1 MEDLKNRINQ
11 FTATL
16 NTGECALLAVQRVRN
31 VHKDGVDTGQPQYQ
45 GQFGEILNVS
55 NNNGNNALQ
64 LLNLDDSRFKRG
76 ARRAW
81 ILSTVKQLTEIA
93 KNSGITLKAEDIEKL
108 QIGEG
113 LFVGAKNAHLKMG
126 DKTHNFKLE
135 ITETFEMT
143 DYQAE
148 NPEDRCKRAGKD
160 GPIIY
165 GDNNGTKAM
174 IFSNVGV
181 VVNSI
186 NTATGEVISSVSHT
200 LIPEMKEANMTV
212 EANATSEKAF
222 DDILNK
228 RL

>member
-11 FTATL
+11 FTPTM
-16 NTGECALLAVQRVRN
+16 NTGECALLAIQRVRN

-45 GQFGEILNVS
+45 GNFGEIMNVS
-55 NNNGNNALQ
+55 NNNSNNALAI
-64 LLNLDDSRFKRG
+64 LNLDDSRFKRG

-93 KNSGITLKAEDIEKL
+93 KNSGITLNQDQFDAL

-113 LFVGAKNAHLKMG
+113 FFVGAKNAHLTNG
-126 DKTHNFKLE
+126 DLKHNLKLQV
-135 ITETFEMT
+135 TETFEM
-143 DYQAE
+143 DSYQAE
-148 NPEDRCKRAGKD
+148 DPEGRCKRAGKD

-165 GDNNGTKAM
+165 GDNNGAKAM
-174 IFSNVGV
+174 IFSNVD
-181 VVNSI
+181 VNLETI
-186 NTATGEVISSVSHT
+186 NTKTGEVTKTVSHT
-200 LIPEMKEANMTV
+200 LIPEMKEATMTV

>member
-11 FTATL
+11 FTTTM
-16 NTGECALLAVQRVRN
+16 NVGECALLAVQRVRN

-45 GQFGEILNVS
+45 GNFGEIMNVS
-55 NNNGNNALQ
+55 NNNNNSALQ

-81 ILSTVKQLTEIA
+81 VLSTVKQLTEIA
-93 KNSGITLKAEDIEKL
+93 KNSGITLKQEDIDKL

-126 DKTHNFKLE
+126 DNQHNLKLE
-135 ITETFEMT
+135 ILETFEM
-143 DYQAE
+143 DSYQAQDPE
-148 NPEDRCKRAGKD
+148 NRCKRAGKD

-165 GDNNGTKAM
+165 GDNNGTRAM
-174 IFSNVGV
+174 IFSNVK
-181 VVNSI
+181 VNMETL
-186 NTATGEVISSVSHT
+186 NTKTGEVTRTVSHT
-200 LIPEMKEANMTV
+200 LIPEMQEATMTV
-212 EANATSEKAF
+212 EANVTSEKAF
-222 DDILNK
+222 DDILDR

>member
-1 MEDLKNRINQ
+1 MEDTKNRINQ
-11 FTATL
+11 FTPTM
-16 NTGECALLAVQRVRN
+16 NVGDCALLAIQRVRN

-55 NNNGNNALQ
+55 NNNSNSALQ
-64 LLNLDDSRFKRG
+64 LLNLDDNRFKRG

-81 ILSTVKQLTEIA
+81 VLSTAKQLTEIA
-93 KNSGITLKAEDIEKL
+93 KNSGITLKQEDFDNL

-113 LFVGAKNAHLKMG
+113 KFVGAKGAHLAIG
-126 DKTHNFKLE
+126 DKKYMFKLQV
-135 ITETFEMT
+135 TETFEMN

-148 NPEDRCKRAGKD
+148 DPENRCKRAGKD

-174 IFSNVGV
+174 IFSNVNV
-181 VVNSI
+181 QVEEL
-186 NTATGEVISSVSHT
+186 NTATGEVNRNWDHT
-200 LIPEMKEANMTV
+200 LIPEMKEASMTV